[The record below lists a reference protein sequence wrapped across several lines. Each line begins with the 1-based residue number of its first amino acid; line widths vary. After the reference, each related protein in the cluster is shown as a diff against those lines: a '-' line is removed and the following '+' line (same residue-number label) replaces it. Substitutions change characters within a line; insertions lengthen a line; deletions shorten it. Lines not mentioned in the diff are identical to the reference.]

1 MTAENILPEN
11 LVTDEVASFSRWT
24 GLQPESLSDIMRYYQ
39 DADSP
44 HHAAAAEC
52 LHRIVETIKEHCIAR
67 GVTKYSHWFNS
78 WTESPAYKRDNIAHL
93 SPETL
98 FQGEPDASSKPSGG
112 LRSTYE
118 ARGYTVWDSKAPLFI
133 LNGTTLCIP
142 TLFISYYGEALDL
155 KSPTLRAKAALA
167 RSIQRFLDLTL
178 PGRFDWSK
186 FKVRIFAGP
195 EQEYFL
201 IPEAM
206 AVGRPDLVHCSA
218 TVMGNPPPKNQQLSE
233 HYLGSIPVNVH
244 AFFEELNE
252 ELARIGIVPS
262 TDHNEVAPQQFEFAP
277 MFDEATR
284 AADQNLLAMHLLGEV
299 AARHGWVALT
309 HEKPFTGLN
318 GSGKHLNFSTCIVTR
333 DTEELV
339 LNLHAPPHVPEHRF
353 PFLVSLAATVL
364 GVKRRARLLRGS
376 IASRSNDLRL
386 GGHEAPPAII
396 SAYLGE
402 TIARVAG
409 ELYGLDPE
417 KNGDYVS
424 GQLDL
429 ALDGVPLVSRDH
441 TDRNRT
447 SPLAFTGNKFEFRM
461 PGANSA
467 VYMPLTMI
475 IAAMA
480 EGFDAAAN
488 LIEEQDR
495 SRGQDA
501 VLLEVFQTLM
511 REAEEIVFDGDCYS
525 EEWRREAAER
535 GLPVANNTAE
545 ALEVFNDPNQQKFL
559 ADLGIWT
566 TSESS
571 AYYRV
576 KMDEYANRTAI
587 EAATMLEMVLTG
599 IRPAAIQQQADLAT
613 RVAALSEAQETAA
626 ARKTPHAD
634 TLEKHVNSALD
645 SLRSF
650 GEQLARLDSALE
662 ALKLAQRQLE
672 NISDERERGL
682 CAAEKLVPGLESL
695 RIVCDELERVIPAE
709 LYPYPTCGDL
719 LYGDL

>member
-1 MTAENILPEN
+1 MTAENVLPKN
-11 LVTDEVASFSRWT
+11 LVSDEVASFSRWT
-24 GLQPESLSDIMRYYQ
+24 GLEPESLYDIMRYYQ
-39 DADSP
+39 EADSP
-44 HHAAAAEC
+44 HHEAAAEC
-52 LHRIVETIKEHCIAR
+52 LHRIVENIKEHCISR
-67 GVTKYSHWFNS
+67 GVTKFCHWFNS
-78 WTESPAYKRDNIAHL
+78 WTESPAYKRDNIDHL

-142 TLFISYYGEALDL
+142 TLFISYHGAALDL

-167 RSIQRFLDLTL
+167 KSIQRYLDLTL
-178 PGRFDWSK
+178 PGEFDWKK
-186 FKVRIFAGP
+186 FKVRTFAGP

-201 IPEAM
+201 IPESM
-206 AVGRPDLVHCSA
+206 AVARPDLVHCGA
-218 TVMGNPPPKNQQLSE
+218 TVLGNPPPRNQQLSE
-233 HYLGSIPVNVH
+233 HYFGSIPVNVH
-244 AFFEELNE
+244 AFFEEFND
-252 ELARIGIVPS
+252 ELARLGITPS

-284 AADQNLLAMHLLGEV
+284 AADQNLLSMHLLGEV
-299 AARHGWVALT
+299 AARHGWLAIT
-309 HEKPFTGLN
+309 HEKPFAGLN
-318 GSGKHLNFSTCIVTR
+318 GSGKHLNFSVCIVTR
-333 DTEELV
+333 DTEEIV
-339 LNLHAPPHVPEHRF
+339 LNLHSPPEVSELRF
-353 PFLVSLAATVL
+353 PFLVSLAATVV

-402 TIARVAG
+402 TIAQVAG
-409 ELYGLDPE
+409 QLYGLDPE
-417 KNGDYVS
+417 KSADSVS
-424 GQLDL
+424 DKIDL

-480 EGFDAAAN
+480 EGFGVAAD
-488 LIEEQDR
+488 LIEGQDQG
-495 SRGQDA
+495 RGQEA
-501 VLLEVFQTLM
+501 VLLDVFQTLM

-525 EEWRREAAER
+525 QDWRDEAAKR
-535 GLPVANNTAE
+535 GLPKANNTAE
-545 ALEVFNDPNQQKFL
+545 ALEAFNDPQEQEFL
-559 ADLGIWT
+559 ANLGIWST
-566 TSESS
+566 QESS
-571 AYYRV
+571 AYYRA
-576 KMDEYANRTAI
+576 KMDEYANRTQI

-599 IRPAAIQQQADLAT
+599 IRPAVLQHQTDLAT
-613 RVAALSEAQETAA
+613 RVAALSDAQESAA
-626 ARKTPHAD
+626 SRKLPHAD
-634 TLEKHVNSALD
+634 TLERHVTSALD
-645 SLRSF
+645 TVRSF
-650 GEQLARLDSALE
+650 GEQLARLETAVDSVE
-662 ALKLAQRQLE
+662 SAQKELDGT
-672 NISDERERGL
+672 SDQGARGRF
-682 CAAEKLVPGLESL
+682 AAGTLIPALESL
-695 RIVCDELERVIPAE
+695 RAVCDELERVIPSE
-709 LYPYPTCGDL
+709 LFPYPTCGDL